1 MPSTSS
7 ALPPP
12 TKGWDTRESLAD
24 MPVDRA
30 IKLVNWFP
38 ESDKIT
44 VRRGSSDH
52 VTGMTGAVETLITY
66 TPTTGTGRLFAAANN
81 ALYDVTAAG
90 AVGSAVSTGHS
101 NNRWQHVMMG
111 TSGGQFWPNSG

>member
-12 TKGWDTRESLAD
+12 TKGWDTREKFGRYACGQGHK
-24 MPVDRA
+24 A
-30 IKLVNWFP
+30 GETGFP

-52 VTGMTGAVETLITY
+52 VTGMTGA
-66 TPTTGTGRLFAAANN
+66 G
-81 ALYDVTAAG
+81 
-90 AVGSAVSTGHS
+90 
-101 NNRWQHVMMG
+101 
-111 TSGGQFWPNSG
+111 